1 MNKNTKPFNLDPKQL
16 DAFVNGMLRNE
27 VKQYIKLKSQTHPK
41 TILKENFIFSI
52 SKEASKLYIQEI
64 FNRKFQM
71 RDDEMFSNKEIVAA
85 ITERHIFYS
94 FKANDNERLAL
105 QNNIEYKEKLIHETI
120 DDLIVNRY
128 LGEVSYNVT
137 TALYPPVSKIIVLN
151 NLLYELFKTTNRVVN
166 KDSKFI
172 AIRNVFLRIIEQVKA
187 TSLLLDK
194 YLIADAISIWRG
206 LYESEL
212 TLVVLSY
219 WDESISKEY
228 LDFTEFQLLE
238 RNINLVDKTFEE
250 VQEKLQKKA
259 EFREVKVSNNF
270 IHYGWLMQTSEFHD
284 KKCKLNLKDGLAVVA
299 EQHVKYSSYQLASNI
314 SHSPFFSKSLKEQ
327 QLLTYVVEMI
337 TYSLRTIFDSIINYL
352 EESKLEIN
360 KDILNRF
367 EKSQQQLLDM
377 IKVMEENA
385 K

>member
-1 MNKNTKPFNLDPKQL
+1 MNKNTNPFNLDPKQM

-64 FNRKFQM
+64 VNRKFQM

-94 FKANDNERLAL
+94 FKVNDNERLAL

-151 NLLYELFKTTNRVVN
+151 NLLYELFKTTNHVVN

-212 TLVVLSY
+212 M
-219 WDESISKEY
+219 K
-228 LDFTEFQLLE
+228 
-238 RNINLVDKTFEE
+238 
-250 VQEKLQKKA
+250 
-259 EFREVKVSNNF
+259 
-270 IHYGWLMQTSEFHD
+270 
-284 KKCKLNLKDGLAVVA
+284 
-299 EQHVKYSSYQLASNI
+299 
-314 SHSPFFSKSLKEQ
+314 
-327 QLLTYVVEMI
+327 
-337 TYSLRTIFDSIINYL
+337 
-352 EESKLEIN
+352 
-360 KDILNRF
+360 
-367 EKSQQQLLDM
+367 
-377 IKVMEENA
+377 
-385 K
+385 